1 MDENASEAR
10 QRTKN
15 GKCVVGEYLKGRGMV
30 PVKRSISKGMFAPLI
45 GHAFNLGLRDVIDQ
59 AIIAQQKNKASV
71 R

>member
-45 GHAFNLGLRDVIDQ
+45 GHAFNLGL
-59 AIIAQQKNKASV
+59 
-71 R
+71 